1 MSKGAK
7 ETPLTGMQTVREIV
21 WQTVRTVGAKGKP
34 FIEQDIDGACVP
46 LVPKQDV
53 ARYLRSFAAAG
64 ALVIEGKAPQANSS
78 RFKSTVYKLV
88 KSTGEAPGTSLSGL
102 GNLAMWRC
110 MKVLKSFDSKELA
123 LTASHPQSPVSET
136 TARMYIRYLNRAGY
150 LTPLRSAKPAA
161 GNAARYML
169 AKNTGPHA
177 PAITKVKCVLDRNT
191 GELITLQT
199 VQEVT
204 HAIK

>member
-1 MSKGAK
+1 MSKGVK
-7 ETPLTGMQTVREIV
+7 EMQLTGLQTQREIV

-34 FIEQDIDGACVP
+34 FIERDIDGACTP
-46 LVPKQDV
+46 LVPTQDV
-53 ARYLRSFAAAG
+53 ARYLRNFAAAG
-64 ALVIEGKAPQANSS
+64 ALEVVGKAPQANSS

-88 KSTGEAPGTSLSGL
+88 KSAGEAPGTSPTGM

-110 MKVLKSFDSKELA
+110 MKVLKSFDFKDLA
-123 LTASHPQSPVSET
+123 RAASHPQAPVSET
-136 TARMYIRYLNRAGY
+136 TARMYIRFLNQAGY
-150 LTPLRSAKPAA
+150 LTLLRAGSTSSKP
-161 GNAARYML
+161 ARYML

-199 VQEVT
+199 AQEVCDG
-204 HAIK
+204 IK